1 MIELGFFIKLDFRIL
16 TKGTWAFLRCSF
28 VCGATELLA
37 SRAASRSCPPSL
49 PTGAGGSWKW
59 PDGRDRSLCA
69 SSGHLL
75 LSSPGMSPGKQC
87 QGGEDRSCP
96 CVLVPGSGTRHTGV
110 VLAETRPGCCGWPCC
125 YAADTQHGHRVLP
138 KMKASDKIT
147 GGDN

>member
-1 MIELGFFIKLDFRIL
+1 MMELGFFIKLDFRIL
-16 TKGTWAFLRCSF
+16 TKRTWAFLRCSF

-37 SRAASRSCPPSL
+37 SRAASRSCPPPL

-75 LSSPGMSPGKQC
+75 LSRSGMSPGKQC

-96 CVLVPGSGTRHTGV
+96 CVLVPRGQVPGPRGSPWQKHSPAAAGG
-110 VLAETRPGCCGWPCC
+110 P
-125 YAADTQHGHRVLP
+125 ADTQPIRN
-138 KMKASDKIT
+138 T
-147 GGDN
+147 GIRFCQK